1 MLNKCSSKIVVS
13 YVAAVC
19 LAPLLFHGVA
29 QADGEL
35 DDVLLGFDEIVEPV
49 QPANTDADLDGILSG
64 FDEPNNNE
72 SGETGDGAEKT
83 ESLQWID
90 PFGSF
95 TLAGSWN
102 FAHDTPD
109 AGEADYRGLSM
120 LRTTGAFG
128 LDFDMGKWQARIS
141 GHGFYDVAYSIQGRD
156 QYTASLLDEY
166 EQELEFD
173 EVYLEGSLT
182 GNLDL
187 KVGRQVV
194 VWGKA
199 DNLRVTDI
207 LNPLD
212 NRTPGM
218 VDIKYKRLPVT
229 MSKLDYYTG
238 PWNLS
243 GIIINE
249 IRFDSNTVYN
259 SDFYPGDTAAVTEI
273 MPTNFALDT
282 QQFALAA
289 NGIFSGWDL
298 SFYQAWVY
306 DSRAHVSYTS
316 STPQRVHN
324 RVSMSGLA
332 GNIAFGNWLFKG
344 ESAWWYGLEYAA
356 APDEEF
362 NRIEVMAGVEYTG
375 FSETTLSIEFVNRH
389 IVDFDQDLEASP
401 DYAQEDLQQTAL
413 MLSRDFWNDIMQ
425 FKFIASIF
433 GFQGEDG
440 AYERFQLEYDLT
452 DHSTL
457 TGGMIFYQSG
467 DLYAFSEIEDNDR
480 IFLEYSYAF

>member
-1 MLNKCSSKIVVS
+1 MLNGFSSKIVAS
-13 YVAAVC
+13 YITAVC
-19 LAPLLFHGVA
+19 MVPLLVHGAA
-29 QADGEL
+29 QASDEL
-35 DDVLLGFDEIVEPV
+35 DDVLSGFDEMVEPV
-49 QPANTDADLDGILSG
+49 QPADAKVDDELSGILSG
-64 FDEPNNNE
+64 FDDPPNNKPD
-72 SGETGDGAEKT
+72 ETVNGVEKPF
-83 ESLQWID
+83 QWID

-95 TLAGSWN
+95 SLAGSWN
-102 FAHDTPD
+102 FARNAPD

-120 LRTTGAFG
+120 LRTTGALG
-128 LDFDMGKWQARIS
+128 LDFDMGKWQARVS
-141 GHGFYDVAYSIQGRD
+141 GHGFYDAAYSIQGRD

-173 EVYLEGSLT
+173 EVYLAGRL
-182 GNLDL
+182 GDNFDL
-187 KVGRQVV
+187 KIGRQVV

-243 GIIINE
+243 GIVINE
-249 IRFDSNTVYN
+249 VRFDNTTVYN
-259 SDFYPGDTAAVTEI
+259 SDFYPGKTVAAPEKK
-273 MPTNFALDT
+273 PTNFDLGT

-306 DSRAHVSYTS
+306 DSRAHLSFAG
-316 STPQRVHN
+316 STPERVHN
-324 RVSMSGLA
+324 RVSMSGLT

-344 ESAWWYGLEYAA
+344 ESAWWRGLEYAA
-356 APDEEF
+356 TSDEQF
-362 NRIEVMAGVEYTG
+362 DRIEVMAGVEYTG
-375 FSETTLSIEFVNRH
+375 FSETMLSIEFVNRH
-389 IVDFDQDLEASP
+389 IIDFDQDLEGAP
-401 DYAQEDLQQTAL
+401 DYAQQDQQQTVL
-413 MLSRDFWNDIMQ
+413 MVSRDFLNDRMQ
-425 FKFIASIF
+425 FKCIASIF
-433 GFQGEDG
+433 GSHGEDG
-440 AYERFQLEYDLT
+440 AYERFQLEYDLS
-452 DHSTL
+452 DHVTL
-457 TGGMIFYQSG
+457 TGGIIFYQAG

-480 IFLEYSYAF
+480 IFLEYNYVF